1 MLFVIEPGHLT
12 VVEDVFKSIESM
24 DVASHGKITIFFVM
38 KVNSKTF
45 NPIIK
50 HRVKK
55 LGVEDLD
62 DVLKQFG
69 EERSKAIKKAIRRG
83 IVYGAYYEKELL
95 ASLATST
102 EILDSVALI
111 RGVYTHPSFRNRG
124 LATSVCSAISKEL
137 LSLSKEVILWV
148 AKDNLPAIRV
158 YEKIGFKKT
167 KYILLGFK
175 ARRRRK

>member
-1 MLFVIEPGHLT
+1 
-12 VVEDVFKSIESM
+12 
-24 DVASHGKITIFFVM
+24 
-38 KVNSKTF
+38 
-45 NPIIK
+45 
-50 HRVKK
+50 
-55 LGVEDLD
+55 
-62 DVLKQFG
+62 
-69 EERSKAIKKAIRRG
+69 
-83 IVYGAYYEKELL
+83 AYYEKELL

-102 EILDSVALI
+102 EFLDSVALI
-111 RGVYTHPSFRNRG
+111 REVYTHPSFRNKG